1 MQEAGGR
8 TKQTNQPQ
16 TARVLDV
23 GIRAIDLQ
31 HQELFSLLSQ
41 LNTLHKV
48 GKSQQALDEVLPQLQ
63 NYALFHFSEEE
74 DLMQALVGCEEAIQ
88 THRIQHQAFANQL
101 DRLIVSRGEKAR
113 DDDLVVRLAS
123 FLEAWLV
130 NHINTSD
137 RDIARLLLTQVP
149 SLRHP

>member
-1 MQEAGGR
+1 MQEASVR
-8 TKQTNQPQ
+8 RVQTSQPP
-16 TARVLDV
+16 ASNVLDV
-23 GIRAIDLQ
+23 GIRSIDLQ

-101 DRLIVSRGEKAR
+101 DRLIVERGEKAR
-113 DDDLVVRLAS
+113 DDELVVRLAR

-137 RDIARLLLTQVP
+137 RDIARLMLTQIP